1 MALELTGENFKS
13 EVLDFD
19 GVVLVDFWAPWCGP
33 CQMIAPVIEELF
45 DEYKDNDKVK
55 IGKVNVDDNNELAQE
70 YGIMSIPTMKLFKQ
84 GEIVDEIVG
93 MQTKEALEDKI
104 KENI

>member
-33 CQMIAPVIEELF
+33 CQMVAPVIEELF

-70 YGIMSIPTMKLFKQ
+70 YGIMSIPTMKLFKK